1 MKMEYERYS
10 ERYRRNE
17 TNGNVGIISEDSEVI
32 RRRTMLQEQQRE
44 ELRRKKL
51 KKRKEELRRRRRRKQ
66 RAKELFCLCICV
78 AMLVLIVALVRRGIS
93 SKKQDVSESEV
104 VAASESASTEQQAD
118 AAEPKVSATGEIAQV
133 QSQALPNYYEKK
145 YMVGSP
151 AHYSMEE
158 IQTRLKNLADR
169 YPEFQ
174 TIYDH
179 MDQYPEALL
188 NNLCCNPN
196 MLDFALGY
204 QENYDTTSGTLE
216 ASELDGIPLFI
227 QWDKRWGYDAY
238 GNDVIGLSGCGPTCL
253 SMIVI
258 GLTKNQ
264 EATPDKLAD
273 YATEHGYYE
282 QNSGTKWSFMDEVAA
297 VYGVQGYYIYLSK
310 DNMQEELSQ
319 GHPLVCAMRSGDFT
333 SQGHFIVIAG
343 MEGDK
348 FLVHD
353 PNSIERSQQLW
364 DYDTLQYQI
373 SAIWA
378 FKVAQ

>member
-44 ELRRKKL
+44 ELRRNKL

-93 SKKQDVSESEV
+93 SKKQDVSEV

>member
-93 SKKQDVSESEV
+93 SKKQDVSEV

-118 AAEPKVSATGEIAQV
+118 AAEPKVSATGEIAQA

-310 DNMQEELSQ
+310 DDMQEELSQ

>member
-93 SKKQDVSESEV
+93 SKKQDVSEV

-158 IQTRLKNLADR
+158 IR
-169 YPEFQ
+169 
-174 TIYDH
+174 
-179 MDQYPEALL
+179 
-188 NNLCCNPN
+188 
-196 MLDFALGY
+196 
-204 QENYDTTSGTLE
+204 
-216 ASELDGIPLFI
+216 SEERRVG
-227 QWDKRWGYDAY
+227 KECRSRWSPY
-238 GNDVIGLSGCGPTCL
+238 
-253 SMIVI
+253 
-258 GLTKNQ
+258 
-264 EATPDKLAD
+264 
-273 YATEHGYYE
+273 H
-282 QNSGTKWSFMDEVAA
+282 
-297 VYGVQGYYIYLSK
+297 
-310 DNMQEELSQ
+310 
-319 GHPLVCAMRSGDFT
+319 
-333 SQGHFIVIAG
+333 
-343 MEGDK
+343 
-348 FLVHD
+348 
-353 PNSIERSQQLW
+353 
-364 DYDTLQYQI
+364 
-373 SAIWA
+373 
-378 FKVAQ
+378 

>member
-17 TNGNVGIISEDSEVI
+17 TNGNMGIISEDSEVI
-32 RRRTMLQEQQRE
+32 RRRMILQEQQRE
-44 ELRRKKL
+44 ELRRKNL

-93 SKKQDVSESEV
+93 SKKQDVSEV
-104 VAASESASTEQQAD
+104 VAASESTSTEQQAD
-118 AAEPKVSATGEIAQV
+118 AAEPKVSATGEIVQV

>member
-93 SKKQDVSESEV
+93 SKKQDVSEV
-104 VAASESASTEQQAD
+104 VPASESASTEQQAD

>member
-44 ELRRKKL
+44 ELRGKKL

-93 SKKQDVSESEV
+93 SKKQDVSEV

-145 YMVGSP
+145 YVVGSP

>member
-93 SKKQDVSESEV
+93 SKKQDVSEV

-310 DNMQEELSQ
+310 DNMQEELSR

>member
-17 TNGNVGIISEDSEVI
+17 TNGNVGIIPEDSEVI
-32 RRRTMLQEQQRE
+32 RRRTILQEQQRE
-44 ELRRKKL
+44 ELRRKNL
-51 KKRKEELRRRRRRKQ
+51 KKRKEELRWRRRRKQ

-93 SKKQDVSESEV
+93 SKKQDIFDV
-104 VAASESASTEQQAD
+104 VAAGETTSTEQQPD
-118 AAEPKVSATGEIAQV
+118 DTEPKVQATGEIAQA

-158 IQTRLKNLADR
+158 LQTRLKNLADR

>member
-93 SKKQDVSESEV
+93 SKKQDVSEV

-204 QENYDTTSGTLE
+204 QENYDTTSVTFE

>member
-32 RRRTMLQEQQRE
+32 RRRTILQEQQRE
-44 ELRRKKL
+44 ELRRKNL
-51 KKRKEELRRRRRRKQ
+51 KKRKEELRWRRRRKQ

-93 SKKQDVSESEV
+93 SKKQDIFDV
-104 VAASESASTEQQAD
+104 VAAGETTSTEQQPD
-118 AAEPKVSATGEIAQV
+118 DTEPTVQATGEIAQA

-158 IQTRLKNLADR
+158 LQTRLKNLADR

-378 FKVAQ
+378 FKVAE

>member
-10 ERYRRNE
+10 ERYRRIE
-17 TNGNVGIISEDSEVI
+17 TSGNVGIIPEDSEVI
-32 RRRTMLQEQQRE
+32 RRRTILQEQQRE
-44 ELRRKKL
+44 ELRRKNL
-51 KKRKEELRRRRRRKQ
+51 KKRKEELRWRRRRKQ

-78 AMLVLIVALVRRGIS
+78 AMLVLMVALVRRGIS
-93 SKKQDVSESEV
+93 SKKQDIFDV
-104 VAASESASTEQQAD
+104 VAAGETTSTEQQPD
-118 AAEPKVSATGEIAQV
+118 DTEPKVQATGEIAQA

-158 IQTRLKNLADR
+158 LQTRLKNLADR

-378 FKVAQ
+378 FKVAE

>member
-1 MKMEYERYS
+1 MKMEY

-17 TNGNVGIISEDSEVI
+17 TNGNVGIIPEDSEVI

-51 KKRKEELRRRRRRKQ
+51 KERKEELRRRRRRKQ

-93 SKKQDVSESEV
+93 SKKQDVSEV

-282 QNSGTKWSFMDEVAA
+282 QNSGTKWSFMDKVAA

>member
-93 SKKQDVSESEV
+93 SKKQDVSEV

-264 EATPDKLAD
+264 EATSDKLAD

>member
-17 TNGNVGIISEDSEVI
+17 TNGNVGIIPEDSEVI
-32 RRRTMLQEQQRE
+32 RRRTILQEQQRE
-44 ELRRKKL
+44 ELRRKNL
-51 KKRKEELRRRRRRKQ
+51 KKRKEELRWRRRRKQ

-93 SKKQDVSESEV
+93 SKKQDIFDV
-104 VAASESASTEQQAD
+104 VAAGETTSTEQQPD
-118 AAEPKVSATGEIAQV
+118 DTEPKVQATGEIAQA

-158 IQTRLKNLADR
+158 LQTRLKNLADR

-378 FKVAQ
+378 FKVAE

>member
-93 SKKQDVSESEV
+93 SKKQDVSEV

-364 DYDTLQYQI
+364 DYVTLQYQI

>member
-93 SKKQDVSESEV
+93 SKKQDVSEV

-282 QNSGTKWSFMDEVAA
+282 QTSGTKWPFMDEVAA

>member
-78 AMLVLIVALVRRGIS
+78 AMLVLIVTLVRRGIS
-93 SKKQDVSESEV
+93 SKKQDVSEV

-282 QNSGTKWSFMDEVAA
+282 QNSGTKWPFMDEVAA

>member
-10 ERYRRNE
+10 ERYRRIE
-17 TNGNVGIISEDSEVI
+17 TSGNVGIIPEDSEVI
-32 RRRTMLQEQQRE
+32 RRRTILQEQQRE
-44 ELRRKKL
+44 ELRRKNL
-51 KKRKEELRRRRRRKQ
+51 KKRKEELRWRRRRKQ

-93 SKKQDVSESEV
+93 SKKQDIFDV
-104 VAASESASTEQQAD
+104 VAAGETTSTEQQPD
-118 AAEPKVSATGEIAQV
+118 DTEPKVQATGEIAQA

-158 IQTRLKNLADR
+158 LQTRLKNLADR

-204 QENYDTTSGTLE
+204 QENYDITSGTLE

-348 FLVHD
+348 FRVHD

-378 FKVAQ
+378 FKVAE

>member
-93 SKKQDVSESEV
+93 SKKQDVSEV

-204 QENYDTTSGTLE
+204 PENYDTTSGTLE

-378 FKVAQ
+378 FKVAE

>member
-78 AMLVLIVALVRRGIS
+78 AMLVLIVASVRRGIS
-93 SKKQDVSESEV
+93 SKKQDVSEV

-118 AAEPKVSATGEIAQV
+118 AAEPKVSATGEVAQV

-204 QENYDTTSGTLE
+204 QENYDTTSGTLG

>member
-32 RRRTMLQEQQRE
+32 RRRMILQEQQRE
-44 ELRRKKL
+44 ELRRKNL

-93 SKKQDVSESEV
+93 SKKQDVSEV
-104 VAASESASTEQQAD
+104 VAASESTSTEQQAD
-118 AAEPKVSATGEIAQV
+118 AAEPKVSATGEIVQV

>member
-93 SKKQDVSESEV
+93 SKKQDVSEV

-118 AAEPKVSATGEIAQV
+118 AAEPKVSATGEVAQV

-204 QENYDTTSGTLE
+204 QENYDTTSGTLG

-364 DYDTLQYQI
+364 DYDTLQYHI

>member
-93 SKKQDVSESEV
+93 SKKQDVSEV

-133 QSQALPNYYEKK
+133 QSQALRNYYEKK

>member
-93 SKKQDVSESEV
+93 SKKQDVSEV

-282 QNSGTKWSFMDEVAA
+282 QNSGTKWSFMDEVAT

>member
-1 MKMEYERYS
+1 M
-10 ERYRRNE
+10 
-17 TNGNVGIISEDSEVI
+17 
-32 RRRTMLQEQQRE
+32 
-44 ELRRKKL
+44 
-51 KKRKEELRRRRRRKQ
+51 
-66 RAKELFCLCICV
+66 
-78 AMLVLIVALVRRGIS
+78 
-93 SKKQDVSESEV
+93 

-258 GLTKNQ
+258 GLTKIRRQHRTSWRTMQRN
-264 EATPDKLAD
+264 
-273 YATEHGYYE
+273 
-282 QNSGTKWSFMDEVAA
+282 MDTMSRIPE
-297 VYGVQGYYIYLSK
+297 
-310 DNMQEELSQ
+310 
-319 GHPLVCAMRSGDFT
+319 RSGHLWTRWLQCMVYRD
-333 SQGHFIVIAG
+333 II
-343 MEGDK
+343 
-348 FLVHD
+348 
-353 PNSIERSQQLW
+353 SI
-364 DYDTLQYQI
+364 
-373 SAIWA
+373 
-378 FKVAQ
+378 

>member
-1 MKMEYERYS
+1 MKMEYK
-10 ERYRRNE
+10 RYRRIE
-17 TNGNVGIISEDSEVI
+17 TSGNVGIIPEDSEVI

-78 AMLVLIVALVRRGIS
+78 AMLALTVALVRRGIS
-93 SKKQDVSESEV
+93 SKKQDIFDV
-104 VAASESASTEQQAD
+104 VDASETTSTEQQPD
-118 AAEPKVSATGEIAQV
+118 DTEPKVQATGEIVQA

-204 QENYDTTSGTLE
+204 QENYDTTSVTLE

-378 FKVAQ
+378 FKVAE

>member
-93 SKKQDVSESEV
+93 SKKQDVSEV

-282 QNSGTKWSFMDEVAA
+282 QNSGTKWSFMDKVAA

>member
-17 TNGNVGIISEDSEVI
+17 TNGNVGINSEDSEVI

-93 SKKQDVSESEV
+93 SKKQDVSEV

-118 AAEPKVSATGEIAQV
+118 AAEPKVSATGEVAQV

-204 QENYDTTSGTLE
+204 QENYDTTSGTLG

>member
-93 SKKQDVSESEV
+93 SKKQDVSEV

-204 QENYDTTSGTLE
+204 PENYDTTSGTLE

>member
-93 SKKQDVSESEV
+93 SKNQDVSEV

>member
-10 ERYRRNE
+10 ERYRRIE
-17 TNGNVGIISEDSEVI
+17 TSGNVGIIPEDSEVI
-32 RRRTMLQEQQRE
+32 RRRTILQEQQRE
-44 ELRRKKL
+44 ELRRKNL
-51 KKRKEELRRRRRRKQ
+51 KKRKEELRWRRRRKQ

-93 SKKQDVSESEV
+93 SKKQDIFDV
-104 VAASESASTEQQAD
+104 VAAGETTSTEQQPD
-118 AAEPKVSATGEIAQV
+118 DTEPKVQATGEIAQA

-158 IQTRLKNLADR
+158 LQTRLKNLADR

-378 FKVAQ
+378 FKVAE

>member
-32 RRRTMLQEQQRE
+32 RRRTILQEQQRE
-44 ELRRKKL
+44 ELRRKNL

-93 SKKQDVSESEV
+93 SKKQDIFDV
-104 VAASESASTEQQAD
+104 VAASETTSTEQQPD
-118 AAEPKVSATGEIAQV
+118 DTEPKVQATGEITQA

-204 QENYDTTSGTLE
+204 PENYDTTSGTLE

-378 FKVAQ
+378 FKVAE

>member
-1 MKMEYERYS
+1 MKMEYEGYS

-93 SKKQDVSESEV
+93 SKNQDVSEV

>member
-93 SKKQDVSESEV
+93 SKKQDVSEV

-118 AAEPKVSATGEIAQV
+118 AAEPKVSATGEVAQV

-204 QENYDTTSGTLE
+204 QENYDTTSGTLG

>member
-93 SKKQDVSESEV
+93 SKKQDVSEV

-196 MLDFALGY
+196 TLDFALGY

-297 VYGVQGYYIYLSK
+297 VYGVQGYHIYLSK

>member
-1 MKMEYERYS
+1 MKMEYERY
-10 ERYRRNE
+10 RRNE
-17 TNGNVGIISEDSEVI
+17 TGGNVGIIPEDSEVI
-32 RRRTMLQEQQRE
+32 RRRMMLQEQQRD

-66 RAKELFCLCICV
+66 RAKELFCLCICA
-78 AMLVLIVALVRRGIS
+78 AMLVLIIALVRR
-93 SKKQDVSESEV
+93 
-104 VAASESASTEQQAD
+104 VAASPDRKVQEISAIEKASTEQQAD
-118 AAEPKVSATGEIAQV
+118 SEEPKAQTV
-133 QSQALPNYYEKK
+133 KETVQTQSQALPDYYEKK
-145 YMVGSP
+145 YMTGSP
-151 AHYSMEE
+151 AHYSEEE
-158 IQTRLKNLADR
+158 IATRLKNLSER

-174 TIYDH
+174 PIYNN

-216 ASELDGIPLFI
+216 TSELDGIPLFI
-227 QWDKRWGYDAY
+227 QWDKRGGYDAY
-238 GNDVIGLSGCGPTCL
+238 GDDVIGLSGCGPTCL

-273 YATEHGYYE
+273 YAMEHGYYE
-282 QNSGTKWSFMDEVAA
+282 QNSGTKWSFMDQVAA
-297 VYGVQGYYIYLSK
+297 VYGVKGYYIYLSK
-310 DNMQEELSQ
+310 DTMQEELAK

-333 SQGHFIVIAG
+333 SQGHFIVISG

-348 FLVHD
+348 FRVHD

-378 FKVAQ
+378 FEIAE